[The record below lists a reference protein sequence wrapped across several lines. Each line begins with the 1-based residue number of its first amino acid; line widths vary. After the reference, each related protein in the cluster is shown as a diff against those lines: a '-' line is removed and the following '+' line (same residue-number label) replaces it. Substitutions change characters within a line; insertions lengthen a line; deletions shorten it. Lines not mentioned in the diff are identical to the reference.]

1 MTMNLLAE
9 VGGYDGVT
17 VGVGAITALG
27 IAIAAIVKAYKS
39 GVQKG
44 SLDSNVTVKKPVPTV
59 TIREEAQW
67 ATSPD
72 LKAHESRTS
81 EALSQIRD
89 DIDQIHTRLNSAF
102 RKLDTLDGSVSG
114 IQDITGKL
122 LDLALGLPQGT
133 TAARTRKPSRNE

>member
-1 MTMNLLAE
+1 MQLLAE
-9 VGGYDGVT
+9 VGGGFDGVT

-27 IAIAAIVKAYKS
+27 IAITAVVKAYKS

-81 EALSQIRD
+81 EALGQIRD